1 VYDRAGRTPDWHL
14 LIPNHDPH
22 PREPVRAVDG
32 VDLEVRPGETLGLI
46 GPNGSGKTTLLK
58 MVAGISS
65 PTRGT
70 VAVAGSVGAMI
81 DLSVGFHPELTGWE
95 NLRCGAVVRGIASS
109 DLRSVAHDIAAF
121 AGIEHAMDDPLKK
134 YSTGMRARLA
144 FSLATQ
150 FPVDVLAVDEALAVG
165 DVSFQERCF
174 ERISAMVEAGTALLF
189 VSHEM
194 RLVSLTCQRTVRLDG
209 GTIVDD
215 GDTPDVV
222 ARYLGQRLRRRQ
234 AATSGVLSIKSF
246 SVAPS
251 PGRLGHIDIDARV
264 EVSGPVRR
272 PIASTELSLVT
283 VHPDAVYAGQD
294 DHIPAF
300 ERPGTYQLRGS
311 SVRWGFQ
318 NLDLRVWLSLS
329 DGAAQAAVAEGPV
342 TMPGNGSPLSYLAV
356 VPRWSCEPEADEPH
370 PTAARSSWTSVAG
383 PGDLALRFTG
393 VAKSYR
399 TTRIRGSIR
408 AAVPGRWGDSSERGA
423 LAIDALDLSVPR
435 GESLGIIGPNG
446 AGKSTLL
453 RIAAGITQPDAGTV
467 ELGGPVVPMLDL
479 GSGMHPRMSGL
490 ENARVRARLLGMS
503 SSLTDARMDDIVAF
517 ADIGSAID
525 YPVHR
530 YSAGMLARLGFA
542 VAINSPGQVLLIDE
556 LLSVGDESFRQ
567 RALTRIEERRREG
580 DTILFVSHEMQLI
593 EQTCGR
599 VIRMVDGRLTE
610 DGPVAEFMTIQH
622 GHEISGGVHDATSPV
637 WIEQLHLRQVH
648 IPIGGTIELQ
658 GILHISEPTADAHVE
673 LSYRSVPGPR
683 SAIQTRADREER
695 TFLLQVVEPAG
706 DKLRVAGRYR
716 FRATLPDNVMA
727 GVFDVVIAVV
737 DEGADLILAEAT
749 QEVRVGPHR
758 PDGDLPSPSVAIRW
772 SVECVEETA

>member
-1 VYDRAGRTPDWHL
+1 
-14 LIPNHDPH
+14 
-22 PREPVRAVDG
+22 
-32 VDLEVRPGETLGLI
+32 
-46 GPNGSGKTTLLK
+46 
-58 MVAGISS
+58 
-65 PTRGT
+65 
-70 VAVAGSVGAMI
+70 
-81 DLSVGFHPELTGWE
+81 
-95 NLRCGAVVRGIASS
+95 
-109 DLRSVAHDIAAF
+109 
-121 AGIEHAMDDPLKK
+121 
-134 YSTGMRARLA
+134 
-144 FSLATQ
+144 
-150 FPVDVLAVDEALAVG
+150 
-165 DVSFQERCF
+165 
-174 ERISAMVEAGTALLF
+174 
-189 VSHEM
+189 
-194 RLVSLTCQRTVRLDG
+194 
-209 GTIVDD
+209 
-215 GDTPDVV
+215 
-222 ARYLGQRLRRRQ
+222 
-234 AATSGVLSIKSF
+234 
-246 SVAPS
+246 
-251 PGRLGHIDIDARV
+251 
-264 EVSGPVRR
+264 
-272 PIASTELSLVT
+272 
-283 VHPDAVYAGQD
+283 
-294 DHIPAF
+294 
-300 ERPGTYQLRGS
+300 
-311 SVRWGFQ
+311 
-318 NLDLRVWLSLS
+318 
-329 DGAAQAAVAEGPV
+329 
-342 TMPGNGSPLSYLAV
+342 
-356 VPRWSCEPEADEPH
+356 
-370 PTAARSSWTSVAG
+370 
-383 PGDLALRFTG
+383 
-393 VAKSYR
+393 
-399 TTRIRGSIR
+399 
-408 AAVPGRWGDSSERGA
+408 
-423 LAIDALDLSVPR
+423 
-435 GESLGIIGPNG
+435 
-446 AGKSTLL
+446 
-453 RIAAGITQPDAGTV
+453 
-467 ELGGPVVPMLDL
+467 
-479 GSGMHPRMSGL
+479 
-490 ENARVRARLLGMS
+490 
-503 SSLTDARMDDIVAF
+503 MDDIVAF